1 MCWCQPGK
9 EGNGYRIQDFA
20 SNKNGMR
27 RDCTTLHISFQGKSG
42 RTAMTKVERSR
53 ERLHCTHGAQT
64 LHVAKIMKGQNS
76 QKFDHDMRSPREAL
90 PGPSI

>member
-1 MCWCQPGK
+1 MGI
-9 EGNGYRIQDFA
+9 EFR
-20 SNKNGMR
+20 
-27 RDCTTLHISFQGKSG
+27 TLPAIRTECAETVQHYTSFQGKSG